1 MEHLTP
7 AIVTAGLVTMV
18 AIVGMPHGGLDHM
31 FGRVLFRP
39 PLGRYWLA
47 GFGLAYLGTAGLVVA
62 GWFAIPALT
71 VLLFFLISAV
81 HFGDDAHVRQP
92 LRAVEGG
99 MVIWV
104 PLLFR
109 QREVAEVLAW
119 VVPSGDPE
127 STRTGVHAF
136 EPLLWSVAAFFVL
149 SLPANNTFAS
159 AARKLAFATLFAVAP
174 TLVSFVVYF
183 CGWHSTRELMELARR
198 ADPAN
203 PWRGLRRVMVAA
215 APMAGLAVAATSL
228 AAWWFAG
235 DREVQPVM
243 IQAVFIGLSAVA
255 VPHILLHAVARTMGA
270 DPFSGGSGVLRQGSH
285 SERVLT

>member
-7 AIVTAGLVTMV
+7 AILTAGLVTMV

-31 FGRVLFRP
+31 FGRELFRP
-39 PLGRYWLA
+39 LLGRYWLA

-62 GWFAIPALT
+62 GWFAIPVLT

-81 HFGDDAHVRQP
+81 HFGDDAGVRQP

-109 QREVAEVLAW
+109 QEEVAELLAW
-119 VVPSGDPE
+119 VAPGGDPE
-127 STRTGVHAF
+127 RTRAGVSAIQ
-136 EPLLWSVAAFFVL
+136 PLLWPVAVFFVVT
-149 SLPANNTFAS
+149 LPVKYTFAS
-159 AARKLAFATLFAVAP
+159 VGRKLAFATLFALAP

-215 APMAGLAVAATSL
+215 APMAGLAVVATSIT
-228 AAWWFAG
+228 AWWFAG
-235 DREVQPVM
+235 DRELQPVM
-243 IQAVFIGLSAVA
+243 VQAVFIGLSAVA
-255 VPHILLHAVARTMGA
+255 VPHILLHAAARTMGA
-270 DPFSGGSGVLRQGSH
+270 DPFSGGSEILRHGSH
-285 SERVLT
+285 SERALA